1 MTTSVNSFFNNSFN
15 NEHQPNALYAL
26 YNERHESD
34 LQMKDTN
41 KNDIMPYIHNV
52 HDNNNMTAMTNGIS
66 STTPGA
72 SSTTNASKSP
82 SKNER
87 NINNN
92 WNQHSSNVQQ
102 AVYRERESNQHT
114 ARGMYK

>member
-1 MTTSVNSFFNNSFN
+1 MTTSVNSFFKNSFN
-15 NEHQPNALYAL
+15 NEQQQNALYAL
-26 YNERHESD
+26 YNDSHESVI
-34 LQMKDTN
+34 QMKDTN
-41 KNDIMPYIHNV
+41 KNYIMPYIYNV

-66 STTPGA
+66 STPGA
-72 SSTTNASKSP
+72 SSITNASKSP

-92 WNQHSSNVQQ
+92 WNQHSSSLQQ
-102 AVYRERESNQHT
+102 AVYREKESNQHT